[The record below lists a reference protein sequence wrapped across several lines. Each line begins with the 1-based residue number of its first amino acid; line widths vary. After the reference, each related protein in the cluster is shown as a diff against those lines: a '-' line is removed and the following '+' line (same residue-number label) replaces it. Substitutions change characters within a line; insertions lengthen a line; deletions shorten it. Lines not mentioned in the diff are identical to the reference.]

1 MFLRLFGEGEISEKS
16 KLARLQIA
24 GAAKAAISLNWKE
37 LSITI
42 EIKDQK
48 RLGAGSYASG

>member
-16 KLARLQIA
+16 KLAGLQIA

-37 LSITI
+37 
-42 EIKDQK
+42 
-48 RLGAGSYASG
+48 RYVR